1 MKPDSIAVD
10 AVEVLRQL
18 EGIATSP
25 TTEIGAK
32 FYRTAIVLA
41 RGILLRQKPA
51 GAFLEESEQ
60 LLAALAHHDFA
71 TAVRVI
77 HDRLLFGL
85 YTQEGEP
92 VEGTHPD

>member
-18 EGIATSP
+18 ELMANGATL
-25 TTEIGAK
+25 EACAG
-32 FYRTAIVLA
+32 YLRTALVLA

-51 GAFLEESEQ
+51 GPFILESEQ

-77 HDRLLFGL
+77 HDRLLYGL
-85 YTQEGEP
+85 YKQEGEP

>member
-1 MKPDSIAVD
+1 MKDSVAVD

-25 TTEIGAK
+25 TTEIGAG
-32 FYRTAIVLA
+32 FYRTALVLA
-41 RGILLRQKPA
+41 RGILLRQRPA
-51 GAFLEESEQ
+51 GAFLAESEQ
-60 LLAALAHHDFA
+60 LLAALAHHDYQ
-71 TAVRVI
+71 TAVQVI
-77 HDRLLFGL
+77 HDRVLFGL